1 MAAPGGPLAA
11 LLQPS
16 LSLADAVNS
25 GNVGVGYAGGGFLV
39 LYFLGVSKTLQQ
51 LGIARPGSVR
61 TAGASVGALVQL
73 ADQPGSWPHDEYA
86 AKVGELFDLCRSER
100 NCIQTLDAR
109 VAQFAAP
116 LVERV
121 WAGASGRVC
130 VAISL
135 ADEGPEAKGASTC
148 SFSGPADFLS
158 AARAACYVPGWSG
171 PEAAMSFR
179 GRKVF
184 DGAFTHKNPC
194 PPGVAYCIKVAVLT
208 PWDVAAT
215 IQGLPGSLPLTAS
228 MLTDIATKAMGMD
241 PAGFVEV
248 LANRGLL
255 PRRDGIAQAPFDW
268 QGTLP
273 FSKNDADIY
282 PGKYSKSPFTPEQIA
297 LMTFVPADAGT
308 RRTLYEMGQA
318 DARAWAREQGW
329 PGA

>member
-1 MAAPGGPLAA
+1 MASPGGPLAA

-25 GNVGVGYAGGGFLV
+25 GNVGISYAGGGFLV

-73 ADQPGSWPHDEYA
+73 ADHPGSWPHDEYA
-86 AKVGELFDLCRSER
+86 ARVGELFDLCRSER

-116 LVERV
+116 LFDRV
-121 WAGASGRVC
+121 WAGANGRAC

-171 PEAAMSFR
+171 PEAALPFR
-179 GRKVF
+179 GRKAL
-184 DGAFTHKNPC
+184 DGALTQQNPC

-208 PWDVAAT
+208 PWDVARSIEGMPA
-215 IQGLPGSLPLTAS
+215 SLPRTAGL
-228 MLTDIATKAMGMD
+228 LTDIAAKAIGPD
-241 PAGFVEV
+241 PVGFAAALVSRV
-248 LANRGLL
+248 AS
-255 PRRDGIAQAPFDW
+255 PRSDGVAQAQFDL
-268 QGTLP
+268 QRFLP
-273 FSKNDADIY
+273 SGKIIADIY
-282 PGKYSKSPFTPEQIA
+282 PGKYSKSPLTPAQLILLA
-297 LMTFVPADAGT
+297 FVPADADT